1 MPRAGQPA
9 TALCRPAGLT
19 QQPSTFFGEATPA
32 MKIKVISLVSST
44 ERRESIR
51 RQFEILD
58 VRFDFF
64 DAVTP
69 DHAREHVHHYDEKEF
84 FLNCGR
90 YAIESEIACYASHLA
105 LWKQC
110 AKAEDPY
117 LILEDD
123 AKLDSSFLSG
133 LLVAASQID
142 QLGFIRVSLPDTV
155 TTLAINRV
163 GPFDIQYCRR
173 VPLLALG
180 YVLSPSAAR
189 RLATAATVV
198 EEPVDKFMQRFW
210 RHGQPVYAVTPP
222 FVHLTALA
230 DESVIGTRLRPK
242 YTLSSWLLRAVRK
255 VQNSTLRMTYNFIFM
270 HSALRSR
277 AKLTQV

>member
-1 MPRAGQPA
+1 
-9 TALCRPAGLT
+9 
-19 QQPSTFFGEATPA
+19 
-32 MKIKVISLVSST
+32 MKIKVISLLSST
-44 ERRESIR
+44 KR
-51 RQFEILD
+51 RQSIQRQFQKLE

-69 DHAREHVHHYDEKEF
+69 DQAREHVHHYDEKEF
-84 FLNCGR
+84 FLNSGR
-90 YAIESEIACYASHLA
+90 YATETEIACYASHLA

-110 AKAEDPY
+110 AEDREPY

-123 AKLDSSFLSG
+123 AKLDASFLSG
-133 LLVAASQID
+133 LLVAASQVNK
-142 QLGFIRVSLPDTV
+142 LGFIRVSLPNTG
-155 TTLAINRV
+155 TALAINRI

-180 YVLSPSAAR
+180 YALSPTAAR
-189 RLATAATVV
+189 RLANAASVV

-242 YTLSSWLLRAVRK
+242 FCLSTWMSRAARKTQNSLLRTA
-255 VQNSTLRMTYNFIFM
+255 YNFNFI
-270 HSALRSR
+270 HSALRGH
-277 AKLTQV
+277 ANL